1 MSEKKRIAISKN
13 LENFIL
19 NLACSEKTQTAWSK
33 HINRMMLDHITIV
46 KTYYPYNLDPDILN
60 CLEVISAPYK
70 DELYSYKFGQNIQL
84 FFYDIYYKLEK
95 SETPPPNIK
104 NIFLEKFMHLNL
116 NHLESLGLVTYL
128 QLTTKS

>member
-1 MSEKKRIAISKN
+1 
-13 LENFIL
+13 
-19 NLACSEKTQTAWSK
+19 
-33 HINRMMLDHITIV
+33 MLDHITIV